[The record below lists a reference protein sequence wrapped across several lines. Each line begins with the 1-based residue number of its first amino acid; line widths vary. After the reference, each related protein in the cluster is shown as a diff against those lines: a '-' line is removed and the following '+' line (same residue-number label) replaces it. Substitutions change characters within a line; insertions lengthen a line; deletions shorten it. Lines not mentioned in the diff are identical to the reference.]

1 MTEHYFF
8 YPFGINGDLTAIP
21 NPTQISGTVSYQSGF
36 PIGYEEA
43 NTNPGYQSVPRNQFN
58 QLMFDVTGAIQQVQQ
73 TGFASWITAAANG
86 GTSFSYAAGAQ
97 VWYSGQPWYS
107 LVGANT
113 STPGTDPTKW
123 GAIVY
128 NVQSFLTG
136 DVVETY
142 SNNLPAGWLWLD
154 GLTIGSVASGATSRA
169 NADTQ
174 NLFTALW
181 NSIPN
186 AALPIQDST
195 GAATARGVSAA
206 ADFSANKRLPV
217 PDKRGK
223 VAACVDQ
230 FPGGAAAGILT
241 GNTSQG
247 VNGAIPGNFGGEQ
260 SHTLNTG
267 EMPDHNHLMAN
278 SDSGSPSGLNSGSHV
293 CQTYINQ
300 ALSYV
305 LSGTTTTPSLGLT
318 SDAGSSQTHNN
329 VQPTLVAF
337 FRIKL

>member
-1 MTEHYFF
+1 MAEKYFVYAF
-8 YPFGINGDLTAIP
+8 AT
-21 NPTQISGTVSYQSGF
+21 SGTLVAVPDLPPIDGTMNYETGY
-36 PIGYEEA
+36 PIGYEDP
-43 NTNPGYQSVPRNQFN
+43 NTDPGYLSLTRGQFN
-58 QLMFDVTGAIQQVQQ
+58 QLMNDITGAIQQVQQ
-73 TGFASWITAAANG
+73 TGFASWISAAANDG
-86 GTSFSYAAGAQ
+86 SPYAYAAGAQ
-97 VWYSGQPWYS
+97 VWHSGTPYYS
-107 LVGANT
+107 LVGGNTDEPPSAN
-113 STPGTDPTKW
+113 W
-123 GAIVY
+123 GLIAY
-128 NVQSFLTG
+128 NVQSFLSG
-136 DVVETY
+136 DAVESY
-142 SNNLPAGWLWLD
+142 STTLPSGWLWLD
-154 GLTIGSVASGATSRA
+154 GRTIGSVASGATARA

-174 NLFTALW
+174 ALFTILW

-195 GAATARGVSAA
+195 GAASTRGVSAA

-241 GNTSQG
+241 GNTAQG
-247 VNGAIPGNFGGEQ
+247 VNGAILGNAGGEQ

-267 EMPDHNHLMAN
+267 EMPDHNHLIAN
-278 SDSGSPSGLNSGSHV
+278 GDTGSPSELNGSSHV

-305 LSGTTTTPSLGLT
+305 LAGTTTEPSLGLT
-318 SDAGSSQTHNN
+318 SDAGSSGTHNN
-329 VQPTLVAF
+329 VQPTLVAN